1 MATQRR
7 RSIDVDGLGHGGIPI
22 PEASRVGPLLVSG
35 GIGPMDPA
43 TGSVSDDQAT
53 QVATAFDNVIRVMTA
68 AGGTTDDIVKVTV
81 LARDRT
87 IRGAVDARW
96 VEMFPDPDSRP
107 ARHML
112 VTDLAGSTLIQL
124 EIIAYLGGQE

>member
-1 MATQRR
+1 
-7 RSIDVDGLGHGGIPI
+7 
-22 PEASRVGPLLVSG
+22 
-35 GIGPMDPA
+35 MDPT

-53 QVATAFDNVIRVMTA
+53 QVATAFDNVVRVMTA

-96 VEMFPDPDSRP
+96 VEMFPDPTSRP

-112 VTDLAGSTLIQL
+112 VTELAGPTQIQL